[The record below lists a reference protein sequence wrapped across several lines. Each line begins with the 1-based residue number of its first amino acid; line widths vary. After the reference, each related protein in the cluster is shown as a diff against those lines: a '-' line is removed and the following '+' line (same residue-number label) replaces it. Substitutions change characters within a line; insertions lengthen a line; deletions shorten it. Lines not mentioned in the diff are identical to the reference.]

1 MQYFSGRD
9 YIFMDVAG
17 NFGLDKE
24 LFETR
29 IKWTE
34 DNLDNLESLMDQ
46 ADDPIMYIK
55 SVMALR
61 EAQQGI
67 PSGHLVSFDACS
79 SGMQIMGALMNCEDT
94 CNMTGLIDPNRRA
107 DAYTDGTKAMGE
119 LLGTSVNVPRADVK
133 QAMMTFF
140 YGSKMKPI
148 ELFGEDT
155 PELKAFYQMLEMKA
169 PLACELM
176 RIMLA
181 SWQPFAQMHSWT
193 APDGFEVKCPVMVPV
208 DVRVEVDELD
218 HATFTHRF
226 YENEGTEKGLA
237 NAANIVHSCDG
248 TLVREMNRRCNYD
261 LNQVNKAI
269 KLLKAHKIMPDNDYG
284 FVSINMIDPL
294 LDDPDFIY
302 TRSIK
307 ELSKLLDVLMSMTM
321 YKPFPVICIHD
332 AFRCHANNMNHVRYW
347 YKEMLADFA
356 DSNIME
362 TMLAEIYGHPVHIHK
377 GSPISHKIRN
387 SNYALA

>member
-79 SGMQIMGALMNCEDT
+79 SGMQLMGAIMNCEAT
-94 CNMTGLIDPNRRA
+94 CEMTGLIDPNRRA
-107 DAYTDGTKAMGE
+107 DAYTDGTKAMAQ
-119 LLGTSVNVPRADVK
+119 LLGASVNVPRADVK
-133 QAMMTFF
+133 QAMMTFM
-140 YGSKMKPI
+140 YGSKAEPKN
-148 ELFGEDT
+148 LFGEDT
-155 PELKAFYQMLEMKA
+155 PELEAFYQMLETKA
-169 PLACELM
+169 PGACELM
-176 RIMLA
+176 RIMLG
-181 SWQPFAQMHSWT
+181 SWQPYATMHSWT
-193 APDGFEVKCPVMVPV
+193 APDGFKVKCPVMVPV

-218 HATFTHRF
+218 HTTFTHRF
-226 YENEGTEKGLA
+226 YENQGTEKGLS
-237 NAANIVHSCDG
+237 NAANLVHSLDA
-248 TLVREMNRRCNYD
+248 TIVREMNRRCNYD

-269 KLLKAHKIMPDNDYG
+269 SLLESHKIIPDNDYG
-284 FVSINMIDPL
+284 FVSINMIEPL
-294 LDDPDFIY
+294 LNDPDFIY
-302 TRSIK
+302 TRSVK
-307 ELSKLLDVLMSMTM
+307 ELSKLLEVLTTMVM

-332 AFRCHANNMNHVRYW
+332 AFRAHANNINHIRYW

-356 DSNIME
+356 DSNVME
-362 TMLAEIYGHPVHIHK
+362 NMLSEIYGHPVHIQK